1 MKKRDPYLEQV
12 EKHRQKID
20 RVKPETGEPAKLP
33 PRSRVHQNRKKKTR
47 LKLKYPVIR
56 LLVLFFVLFPLTVF
70 AVISNLEGNKTA
82 NSTENGGIETVD
94 FEDNDQPEQVGTPA
108 DEGDNNKEEG
118 MGEKSGQLET
128 PNDGEDNGDGQDRAE
143 NNASSGGNASS
154 EKTPVPGKDSSNSE
168 GPSAG
173 EGKSQKTG
181 TSVGNVKYHTVK
193 PGETLF
199 RIAMMYYNSKD
210 GIVKIREA
218 NGIVGNEIKV
228 GQSLKIPLN

>member
-20 RVKPETGEPAKLP
+20 RVKPETSEPAKLP
-33 PRSRVHQNRKKKTR
+33 PRSRVHQNRKKKTK

-82 NSTENGGIETVD
+82 NSTENGGIETVNL
-94 FEDNDQPEQVGTPA
+94 EDNDQHEKVRPPS
-108 DEGDNNKEEG
+108 DEGEINKEDG

-128 PNDGEDNGDGQDRAE
+128 PEDSDDDGDGQVRPE
-143 NNASSGGNASS
+143 NNTSSGENDSS
-154 EKTPVPGKDSSNSE
+154 EKTPVPGKDSSISE
-168 GPSAG
+168 GPSTG
-173 EGKSQKTG
+173 DGKSKNIG
-181 TSVGNVKYHTVK
+181 NSEGNVKYHTVK

-218 NGIVGNEIKV
+218 NGIVENEIKV